1 MKAIEILAESKK
13 IDEAP
18 AGIIGQAAKRIGA
31 GLLSAAGLKTWAGQ
45 LNDKAD
51 VGVFANRYSREFDN
65 YLKSSGKDF
74 STATFSD
81 LKDFMTTN
89 KIPAHNVP
97 NNPKGIVDKDMVNSI
112 LTRTAGDFL
121 SGQSP
126 ATAPASAKKT
136 TAGSTTPASA
146 SVAPAATAPASQP
159 FNIPALLQVIPQMSK
174 RDLNKIL
181 SATQT
186 ALQNPKL
193 ASKKAAVSPAPT
205 STANMTPAQVRAT
218 KQAAAANVAQAQMKA
233 NPAPSKP
240 APGPTP
246 AEIRAQKQQAAAAAA
261 QSQMATNPKPAPKK
275 PAVWRNNRTGKPIA
289 V

>member
-1 MKAIEILAESKK
+1 
-13 IDEAP
+13 
-18 AGIIGQAAKRIGA
+18 
-31 GLLSAAGLKTWAGQ
+31 
-45 LNDKAD
+45 
-51 VGVFANRYSREFDN
+51 
-65 YLKSSGKDF
+65 
-74 STATFSD
+74 
-81 LKDFMTTN
+81 MTTN